1 MCVAIYDRRG
11 ELAASVQK
19 APPVPRAS
27 EGARRKSFGQTQAQ
41 TTVPEIN
48 LECNAIQDAV
58 MALKPI
64 HVAYRS
70 LHWVVLSDADF
81 AVAQQTK
88 TSITLPMCTSK
99 ALNTRG
105 CTRIRSIRKAT
116 NMRSSTSQIAAHGV
130 RLSLQTKAGTSGLLT
145 GTVDEVR
152 K

>member
-1 MCVAIYDRRG
+1 
-11 ELAASVQK
+11 
-19 APPVPRAS
+19 
-27 EGARRKSFGQTQAQ
+27 
-41 TTVPEIN
+41 
-48 LECNAIQDAV
+48 

-81 AVAQQTK
+81 AVAQQKK